1 MNLRTLLKE
10 LMKYSLLGL
19 FLQCMFLSL
28 LVAADLEAQNY
39 QSVKDIYISVK
50 LRDASLKE
58 TFNWIN
64 NNTDLHFNYDRI
76 HVEDLDTRINY
87 QKSNTSLEDLLLHIS
102 KKAKLKFKQVN
113 NNISVDFMDNRKD
126 EKEIEIVLQG
136 IKVTG
141 KVTGDDDPNGMPGVN
156 VLVQGTMLGTVTDME
171 GKYMIEVPDENAV
184 LIFSSVGYISQE
196 VAVGGRTVINLEL
209 TSDITALQ
217 EIVVIGYGVQ
227 KKEDATGAVTAV
239 GSKEFNKGAIVSPQE
254 LLAGRTAGVQIVSQ
268 GGAPGSGSTIRIRG
282 GSSLSASN
290 DPLIIIDGV
299 PVDNVQLAGIRNPLS
314 VVNPNDIESFSV
326 LKDASATAIYGSR
339 ASNGVIIITTKR
351 GKKGDRL
358 NLSYSGNMAI
368 HTFANK
374 VSVLNSNQY
383 REIINRRTSD
393 GSTPAPAANLLGQA
407 NTDWQNQV
415 FETAQGTDHNVS
427 ATGTLANM
435 PYRASV
441 GYTNQS
447 GILKNSSFERT
458 SVSLG
463 LDPTFFDDH
472 LKVNFNFKGMFAKN
486 DFPNEGA
493 IGSAVTFDPTQP
505 VYDSESPWGGYFY
518 WEQPGNPGKPITI
531 APANPVALLELT
543 ENSANVN
550 RYLTNAK
557 IDYKFHFL
565 EDLNF
570 NMNIATDRSTSEGLE
585 FIPETASW
593 EYDSINGNGKRNS
606 YDQEKINDLLETYLK
621 YEKDLKGISSK
632 IDVLLGY
639 SWQHFWRT
647 NSEYVTNAAGN
658 FVKNDNVDKTENF
671 LVSYYGRLNYSLLDR
686 YLLTFTLR
694 QDGSSKF
701 AEGNRWGT
709 FPSAALAWKIH
720 EESFLGG
727 AESLS
732 ELKLRLGYGITG
744 QQDVTDTDYPAIANV
759 KYGDNNSRYQFG
771 DTYYNTIRYEAYD
784 ANLVWEETTTM
795 NAGLDFGFFDDRI
808 TGSFDYYN
816 RETENLINNIPV
828 PIGTNFSNRII
839 TNVGT
844 LGNKG
849 FELTLNGYVI
859 DNAKLNWNAG
869 FNITRNE
876 NKITKLYAVDD
887 PENLGVLV
895 GGIGG
900 GVGNTIQ
907 VHSVGYPAYSFF
919 VLEQV
924 YDENGDPIEALYV
937 DQNEDGI
944 INDND
949 RVRYKSPAPDVYM
962 GFSSRVEWKNWDFSF
977 NARANVGN
985 YVYNN
990 VSSQYGNYANIY
1002 NSAGYIN
1009 NVTSDVTEANFE
1021 NPRYISKY
1029 YLHDASFFRMDNIS
1043 LGYQF
1048 KELFSSNSSLYL
1060 NFTVQNAFVITR
1072 YKGLDPEVQGSG
1084 ADSSGID
1091 NNIYPRPRTFL
1102 FSVNLNF

>member
-1 MNLRTLLKE
+1 MKLRTLLKE

-28 LVAADLEAQNY
+28 LVASDLEAQNY
-39 QSVKDIYISVK
+39 QSVKEIYISVK
-50 LRDASLKE
+50 LKDASLEE

-64 NNTDLHFNYDRI
+64 NNTDLNFNYDRI
-76 HVEDLDTRINY
+76 HVEDVDTKISF
-87 QKSNTSLEDLLLHIS
+87 QKNNATLEDLLLHIS

-113 NNISVDFMDNRKD
+113 NNINVDFRDEKQN
-126 EKEIEIVLQG
+126 EKEIEIILQG
-136 IKVTG
+136 IRISG
-141 KVTGDDDPNGMPGVN
+141 KVSGDDEPGGMPGVN
-156 VLVQGTMLGTVTDME
+156 VLVQGTMTGTVTDME
-171 GKYMIEVPDENAV
+171 GNYVIEVPDEKAV
-184 LIFSSVGYISQE
+184 LVFSSVGYISEE
-196 VAVGGRTVINLEL
+196 VIVGNQTVINLEL
-209 TSDITALQ
+209 VSDITALQ

-227 KKEDATGAVTAV
+227 KKEDATGAITAV
-239 GSKEFNKGAIVSPQE
+239 DSDEFNKGAIVSPQE

-282 GSSLSASN
+282 GSSLRASN

-299 PVDNVQLAGIRNPLS
+299 PVDNEQLAGMRNPLS
-314 VVNPNDIESFSV
+314 VVNPNDIESFTV

-351 GKKGDRL
+351 GKKGDKL
-358 NLSYSGNMAI
+358 SLSYSGNVAV
-368 HTFANK
+368 HTVPNT
-374 VSVLNSNQY
+374 VSNLNSSEY
-383 REIINRRTSD
+383 TDIINQRVQD
-393 GSTPAPAANLLGQA
+393 GTTPAPSADLLGSA
-407 NTDWQNQV
+407 NTNWQDQI
-415 FETAQGTDHNVS
+415 FETALGTDHNIS
-427 ATGTLANM
+427 ANGTIANM
-435 PYRASV
+435 PYRAAV
-441 GYTNQS
+441 GYTNQN
-447 GILKNSSFERT
+447 GILKTSNFERT
-458 SVSLG
+458 SVSLS
-463 LDPTFFDDH
+463 LDPTFLDDH

-486 DFPNEGA
+486 SFPNEGA
-493 IGSAVTFDPTQP
+493 IGSAVTFDPTQSVRDP
-505 VYDSESPWGGYFY
+505 ESPWGGYFY

-570 NMNIATDRSTSEGLE
+570 NLNIATDRSTSDGLE
-585 FIPETASW
+585 KIPEIATW
-593 EYDSINGNGKRNS
+593 EYDSINGNGKLNA

-658 FVKNDNVDKTENF
+658 FVKRDNVNKTENY

-694 QDGSSKF
+694 QDGSSRF
-701 AEGNRWGT
+701 AEDNRWGT
-709 FPSAALAWKIH
+709 FPSAAFAWKIN
-720 EESFLGG
+720 EESFLRG
-727 AESLS
+727 SDNLS
-732 ELKLRLGYGITG
+732 ELKLRLGYGVTG
-744 QQDVTDTDYPAIANV
+744 QQDVTGNDYPSIARV
-759 KYGDNNSRYQFG
+759 RYSDNFSRYQFG
-771 DTYYNTIRYEAYD
+771 DSYYNTIRYEAYD
-784 ANLVWEETTTM
+784 ANLKWEETTTI

-816 RETENLINNIPV
+816 RETKDLINEIPV
-828 PIGTNFSNRII
+828 PIGTNFSNRIV
-839 TNVGT
+839 TNIGT
-844 LGNKG
+844 LENSG

-859 DNAKLNWNAG
+859 DNEKVSWNAG

-876 NKITKLYAVDD
+876 NKITKLYAVND
-887 PENLGVLV
+887 PDNLGVLV

-907 VHSVGYPAYSFF
+907 VHSVGFPAYSFF

-924 YDENGDPIEALYV
+924 YDENGDPIEGLYV

-949 RVRYKSPAPDVYM
+949 RIRYKNPAPDIFM
-962 GFSSRVEWKNWDFSF
+962 GFSSRVNWSNWDFSF

-985 YVYNN
+985 FVYNN
-990 VSSQYGNYANIY
+990 VSSQYGNYANLY

-1009 NVTSDVTEANFE
+1009 NVTTDVTDANFE
-1021 NPRYISKY
+1021 NPQYISKY
-1029 YLHDASFFRMDNIS
+1029 YLHDASFFRLDNIS

-1048 KELFSSNSSLYL
+1048 NEAFNSNSSLYL
-1060 NFTVQNAFVITR
+1060 NFTVQNALVITK
-1072 YKGLDPEVQGSG
+1072 YQGLDPEVQGSG